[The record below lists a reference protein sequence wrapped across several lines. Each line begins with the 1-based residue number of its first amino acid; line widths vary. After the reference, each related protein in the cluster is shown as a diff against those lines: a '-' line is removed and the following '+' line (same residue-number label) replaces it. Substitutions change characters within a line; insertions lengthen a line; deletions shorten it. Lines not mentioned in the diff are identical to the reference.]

1 MQQLNLL
8 QQTLAMGILKDIK
21 QTKPISNKQKVLINI
36 YYTYNW
42 LRDQQSPLFKKHQLQ
57 QQHFNVL
64 KIIKGRS
71 PDPICPGEIKEVM
84 LDKGRDL
91 TRLLDKLERMKL
103 VSRQLSKSNRRK
115 VEVCITEKGIELTK
129 VMELELF
136 SAVKDIDITEEDAG
150 ILSDLLDKMR

>member
-1 MQQLNLL
+1 ML
-8 QQTLAMGILKDIK
+8 QQTLVMGILKDIK

-36 YYTYNW
+36 FYTNNW
-42 LRDQQSPLFKKHQLQ
+42 LRDQQNPIFKKHQLQ

-64 KIIKGRS
+64 KIIKGKN
-71 PDPICPGEIKEVM
+71 PEPICPGEIKEVM

-103 VSRQLSKSNRRK
+103 VTRKLSKYNRRK
-115 VEVCITEKGIELTK
+115 VEVGITTKGIELTK
-129 VMELELF
+129 VMEEELHN
-136 SAVKDIDITEEDAG
+136 SVKDIDITEEDAG